1 MPPSH
6 GVTTAGLRYP
16 EALSQMSLLS
26 PSLPWIHL
34 PSSPSGAGRGVPPAE
49 PHQAVGRSGLTA
61 IRCERRHGRL
71 SSCQPLEGWQPLS
84 PQPTEQ
90 SLLACPQAQYL
101 LSSLSPKQKLSG
113 VPLLPGGDTPRG
125 QQLSL
130 LLQWTPELSV
140 TQTCAKN
147 KPTTLPDEEEAD
159 EASSVLLNSSVSL
172 LVSSLDMLMA
182 VI

>member
-1 MPPSH
+1 M
-6 GVTTAGLRYP
+6 
-16 EALSQMSLLS
+16 
-26 PSLPWIHL
+26 
-34 PSSPSGAGRGVPPAE
+34 
-49 PHQAVGRSGLTA
+49 
-61 IRCERRHGRL
+61 
-71 SSCQPLEGWQPLS
+71 
-84 PQPTEQ
+84 
-90 SLLACPQAQYL
+90 
-101 LSSLSPKQKLSG
+101 LSSLSPKQEFPPQLLG

-130 LLQWTPELSV
+130 LPQPTPELGV
-140 TQTCAKN
+140 TQICAKA